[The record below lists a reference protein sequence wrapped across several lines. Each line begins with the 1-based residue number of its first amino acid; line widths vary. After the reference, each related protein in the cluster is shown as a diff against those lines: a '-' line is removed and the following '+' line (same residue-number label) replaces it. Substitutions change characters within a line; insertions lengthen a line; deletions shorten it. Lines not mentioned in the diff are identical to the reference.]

1 MFFVVASS
9 FDFRLPADDPRFQRG
24 FLFFKAALGV
34 MQNHGRPAYV
44 IPHAEWKGQNPPWP
58 SSGRADHQEPIMAG
72 WIARTPYDF

>member
-34 MQNHGRPAYV
+34 MQNHGRPLTSSHM
-44 IPHAEWKGQNPPWP
+44 P
-58 SSGRADHQEPIMAG
+58 SGRGKILPGPLVAAPI
-72 WIARTPYDF
+72 IKSL